1 MGVARKGLTTPS
13 GRAICAPTSL
23 DRRPTAPR
31 FQAAARTARRF
42 FVELIPALRA
52 KTVEDRQIL
61 ELVDPVAESI
71 GLSIVRVR
79 LMGGT
84 LRRRL
89 QVMAE
94 RPSDHDISV
103 EECARLSRAMS
114 EVLDVADPIAGEYLL
129 EVSSPGIDRPLTRL
143 IDFELFDGF
152 EARLESDRMIEGRK
166 RFKGMLAGVDGGP
179 DGQDCVAIDLDGED
193 DTALIPFD
201 WIVDAKLVMSDALI
215 KRGAALRAAR
225 GEPEDDGLP
234 SISEDEG
241 APEDDDTNT
250 TTSEDKA

>member
-1 MGVARKGLTTPS
+1 M
-13 GRAICAPTSL
+13 
-23 DRRPTAPR
+23 
-31 FQAAARTARRF
+31 ARRF
-42 FVELIPALRA
+42 FIDPVCCVANRLREDPSALRA
-52 KTVEDRQIL
+52 KTIEDRQIL
-61 ELVDPVAESI
+61 ELVDPVADSI

-114 EVLDVADPIAGEYLL
+114 EVLDAADPIAGEYLL

-166 RFKGMLAGVDGGP
+166 RFKGMLAGVEQEEGAEP
-179 DGQDCVAIDLDGED
+179 MVAIDLDGEE
-193 DTALIPFD
+193 DTALIPFE

-215 KRGAALRAAR
+215 KRGAEIRAAR

-234 SISEDEG
+234 EG
-241 APEDDDTNT
+241 DAEIEQT
-250 TTSEDKA
+250 TTPSEDKA

>member
-1 MGVARKGLTTPS
+1 M
-13 GRAICAPTSL
+13 
-23 DRRPTAPR
+23 
-31 FQAAARTARRF
+31 
-42 FVELIPALRA
+42 RA

-61 ELVDPVAESI
+61 ELVDPVADSI

-114 EVLDVADPIAGEYLL
+114 EVLDAADPIAGEYLL
-129 EVSSPGIDRPLTRL
+129 EVSSPGIDRPLTRR

-166 RFKGMLAGVDGGP
+166 RFKGMLAGVDG
-179 DGQDCVAIDLDGED
+179 DNVAIDLDGED

-201 WIVDAKLVMSDALI
+201 WLVDAKLVMSDALI

-234 SISEDEG
+234 EG